1 MTDRLKRGIL
11 GVYHSVSVKHLDRY
25 VQEFAFRLN
34 EGNVSRH
41 TFERLDSLID
51 AVVGKR
57 ITYKQVTA

>member
-1 MTDRLKRGIL
+1 MKRGII
-11 GVYHSVSVKHLDRY
+11 GVYHSASAKHLDRY

-34 EGNVSRH
+34 EGNVGRH
-41 TFERLDSLID
+41 TLERLDSLID